1 MNLMNKI
8 TPSFSDVTPNDF
20 KKELEK
26 EFSIAPAPKLEIV
39 EKQTFNV
46 SEELVNSFID
56 WTKELT
62 PPPKAWGLSI
72 GEKEHTF
79 GTKGNFSVII
89 GKAKSKKSFFLSV
102 IVKKWLQEN
111 PNEVCLYFDTE
122 QAIYDATKQIKRVI
136 SNNSNN
142 IIPHSLRKY
151 SPKERLA
158 IIEHV
163 IENTEKV
170 GLIIIDGIRDL
181 ITSINDES
189 EATMINTK
197 LLNWTHEYNSHII
210 TIIHQNKGDGHARGH
225 VGTELTNKAELV
237 LSITKDADNEK
248 RSEVKINDGRSA
260 YDIPDFSILIN
271 EQGFA
276 EIEGIITKKKTNEN
290 TSKLRLNDISDKT
303 WGEILSRIFEDCI
316 GLKYSDLVSSLKV
329 DLETEFG
336 VAVGN
341 NRIKDIITLLQNKN
355 LIHKRGKDNSKDS
368 RYYLGSL

>member
-1 MNLMNKI
+1 MFNKI
-8 TPSFSDVTPNDF
+8 KPSFSDVTPNDF
-20 KKELEK
+20 KKELEQ
-26 EFSIAPAPKLEIV
+26 EYSIAPIPKLELI

-56 WTKELT
+56 WTKELA
-62 PPPKAWGLSI
+62 PPPKAWGLNIS
-72 GEKEHTF
+72 ENEYTF
-79 GTKGNFSVII
+79 GTKGSFSVII
-89 GKAKSKKSFFLSV
+89 GKAKSKKSFFLSL
-102 IVKKWLQEN
+102 IVKKWLKEN
-111 PNEVCLYFDTE
+111 PNEICLYFDTE

-136 SNNSNN
+136 SDNSSN
-142 IIPHSLRKY
+142 IKPYSLRKY
-151 SPKERLA
+151 SPKERLS

-163 IENTEKV
+163 IENNENV

-197 LLNWTHEYNSHII
+197 LLNWTHDFNAHII

-237 LSITKDADNEK
+237 LSITKDADDEK

-276 EIEGIITKKKTNEN
+276 EIEGITTKKKTNES
-290 TSKLRLNDISDKT
+290 TSKIRLNDINDKT
-303 WGEILSRIFEDCI
+303 WGEILPRVFKDDT

-336 VAVGN
+336 VAVGD
-341 NRIKDIITLLQNKN
+341 NRIKDIITLLQKKN

-368 RYYLGSL
+368 KYYLGSL